1 MAKQLVDKLNGT
13 IEMNSKK
20 GIGTT
25 CVVKL
30 PFKISRET
38 EIRRPVEK

>member
-1 MAKQLVDKLNGT
+1 
-13 IEMNSKK
+13 MNSKK

-38 EIRRPVEK
+38 EIRRPAEKEYISVAGLRALVV